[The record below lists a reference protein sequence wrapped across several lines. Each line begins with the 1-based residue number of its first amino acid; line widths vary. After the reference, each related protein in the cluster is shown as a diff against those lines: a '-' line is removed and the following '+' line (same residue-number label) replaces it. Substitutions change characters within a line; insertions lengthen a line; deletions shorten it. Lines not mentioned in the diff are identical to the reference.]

1 MLIQFSK
8 PINFWQM
15 LEYSRLLSSRFC
27 FCRVDFYEVE
37 KILYLGELTFAPA
50 NVEMKYNN
58 K

>member
-1 MLIQFSK
+1 
-8 PINFWQM
+8 M